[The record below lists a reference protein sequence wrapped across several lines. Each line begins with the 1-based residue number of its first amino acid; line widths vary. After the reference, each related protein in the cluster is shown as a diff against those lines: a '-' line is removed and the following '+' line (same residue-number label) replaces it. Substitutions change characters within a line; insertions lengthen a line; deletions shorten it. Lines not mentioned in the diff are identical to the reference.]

1 ADDPARVVTAWAAHL
16 ASFSARSSV
25 SRTRRMPQLSL
36 LPGRQSGF
44 LEGYGEARVA
54 AELAPHLD
62 RAVLVTAPRE
72 QGRQADMMGA
82 RWERAAVN
90 DGGALAEVASPF
102 GRGDDQGARPV
113 GLYVAVEHAQRLGDV
128 ARGVMV
134 RDGHLPRITAFGLRS
149 ACARSDRPG
158 RARRA
163 PARRRRAAGRRR
175 RAWRSV

>member
-1 ADDPARVVTAWAAHL
+1 
-16 ASFSARSSV
+16 
-25 SRTRRMPQLSL
+25 MPQLSS
-36 LPGRQSGF
+36 LPGRPGF

-82 RWERAAVN
+82 RCERAAVN

-134 RDGHLPRITAFGLRS
+134 RDGHLPAHHGVRIALGVCAQRSSGSRS
-149 ACARSDRPG
+149 A
-158 RARRA
+158 RAGA
-163 PARRRRAAGRRR
+163 TAASSRTT
-175 RAWRSV
+175 AACVA